1 MPDRGGGNTQLRGF
15 RFVPGATIVVAMPIY
30 EFRCASCDAR
40 FEGLVPA
47 GTESIPC
54 TECASTETVRVLSAP
69 GAPPRLVKSRG
80 SVRKQ
85 ERQNA
90 KLHADTKARFK
101 AARKKARDAKHRGSG
116 GD

>member
-1 MPDRGGGNTQLRGF
+1 MP
-15 RFVPGATIVVAMPIY
+15 MPIY

-54 TECASTETVRVLSAP
+54 TDCASTETVRVFSAP
-69 GAPPRLVKSRG
+69 GAPLHLVKSKG
-80 SVRKQ
+80 EVRKQ

-101 AARKKARDAKHRGSG
+101 AARKKARDAKDRGG
-116 GD
+116 GGG